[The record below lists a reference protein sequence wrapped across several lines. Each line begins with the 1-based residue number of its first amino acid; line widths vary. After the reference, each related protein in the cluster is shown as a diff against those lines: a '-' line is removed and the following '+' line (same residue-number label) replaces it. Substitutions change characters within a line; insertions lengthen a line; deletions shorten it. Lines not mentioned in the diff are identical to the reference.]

1 MYCEK
6 VSFIQEMTFMVKVIL
21 KMHKVLSLT
30 LKGLPFIDSRNVYW
44 IGGKKKR
51 NNQRLSLL
59 IEQIIIISKIK
70 FVAKRWCR
78 EEKGKETLMSTW
90 GQKIS
95 NFRHVMDIQWTMS
108 DGQLWWI
115 WHAHYGPL
123 GENYFWFVVVLLL
136 LSCLSLLLLKVPNIM
151 HRHHLNTCQLTRTE

>member
-21 KMHKVLSLT
+21 KMHKVQRPALYW
-30 LKGLPFIDSRNVYW
+30 LKKCLLNRRE
-44 IGGKKKR
+44 KKR
-51 NNQRLSLL
+51 NNNQRLSLL

-78 EEKGKETLMSTW
+78 EEKGKQTLMSTW
-90 GQKIS
+90 GQKTS

-108 DGQLWWI
+108 DGQLWWT

-123 GENYFWFVVVLLL
+123 GENYFWFVIVLLL

-151 HRHHLNTCQLTRTE
+151 HL